1 MKIADI
7 IRVLEEE
14 APLAYQESYD
24 NSGLIIGNPETELS
38 NALICLDST
47 EAIVDEAIQT
57 GCNLII
63 AHHPIIFKGLKKI
76 NGKNYIE
83 RTVIKAIQNNIAIY
97 AIHTNLDNIYSGVNQ
112 KIAQIL
118 GLSNSY
124 ILSPKT
130 NTLRKLAV
138 FCPESH
144 SEKVRL
150 ALNEAGAG
158 NIGNYDQCSFN
169 TKGIGTFRANN
180 QAKPFVGELNQ
191 IHLEQEVKI
200 EVIFPFPLQ
209 ERMIKTL
216 QTTHPYEE
224 IAYDLYTLE
233 NQNQSI
239 GSGMVGELP
248 EEITEMEFLGL
259 LKSKLNANCIKHTA
273 LLGKK
278 VKKIA
283 LCGGS
288 GSFLLKDAIR
298 EKCDFFVT
306 ADFKYHD
313 FFDAENRITI
323 ADVGHY
329 ESEQFTKELLRDFL
343 MKKFRTFAPLL
354 SSINTNPVN
363 YF

>member
-1 MKIADI
+1 MKIADV

-24 NSGLIIGNPETELS
+24 NCGLIIGNPETELT

-47 EAIVDEAIQT
+47 EAIVEEAIQT

-63 AHHPIIFKGLKKI
+63 AHHPIVFSGLKKI
-76 NGKNYIE
+76 NGKNYVE

-112 KIAQIL
+112 KIAQVL
-118 GLSNSY
+118 GLSNTY
-124 ILSPKT
+124 ILSPK
-130 NTLRKLAV
+130 NNSLRKLSV

-144 SEKVRL
+144 SEQVRL
-150 ALNEAGAG
+150 AMTQSGAG
-158 NIGNYDQCSFN
+158 TIGNYDQCSFN
-169 TKGIGTFRANN
+169 SKGIGTFRANEK
-180 QAKPFVGELNQ
+180 AKPFIGESNE
-191 IHLEQEVKI
+191 IHHEPEVKV

-209 ERMIKTL
+209 ENILRAMRSN
-216 QTTHPYEE
+216 HPYEE
-224 IAYDLYTLE
+224 VAYDLFMLE
-233 NQNQSI
+233 NKNQTL
-239 GSGMVGELP
+239 GSGMVGELS
-248 EEITEMEFLGL
+248 EEMSETEFLGL
-259 LKSKLNANCIKHTA
+259 LKSRLGTSCVRHTA

-306 ADFKYHD
+306 ADFKYHE
-313 FFDAENRITI
+313 FFDAENRIII

>member
-63 AHHPIIFKGLKKI
+63 AHHPIIFNGLKKI
-76 NGKNYIE
+76 NGKNYVE

-209 ERMIKTL
+209 QRMIKTL
-216 QTTHPYEE
+216 HATHPYEE